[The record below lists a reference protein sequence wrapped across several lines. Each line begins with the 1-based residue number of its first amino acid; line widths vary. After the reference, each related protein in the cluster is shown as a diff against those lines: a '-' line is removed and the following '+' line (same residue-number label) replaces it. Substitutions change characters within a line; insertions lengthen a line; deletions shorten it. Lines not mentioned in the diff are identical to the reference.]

1 MLVFIFVFFFSSSV
15 PSTLD
20 NFCND
25 IRRVT
30 LSSKNHL
37 VYTLI
42 VMLRHLTDALKLWLK
57 DVHA

>member
-20 NFCND
+20 NFSND

-30 LSSKNHL
+30 FSSKNHL